1 MGVIYTF
8 AGPARQAD
16 VGSFVRQLAPHL
28 VLHEFDILRDS
39 SHDLSSDLVW
49 DKILAL
55 VRTGRWVFFSSP
67 PYDTFSRARHLRPGP
82 PPVRSMEFP
91 YGFPW
96 LRQSLS
102 AQVSLANSFVSKSVQ
117 VALAC
122 SEAGG
127 FFAFVHPESLG
138 RVPGGDIPG
147 SIWMWPEVLDL
158 IPSCRAVTFAMFQC
172 AFGAPNSKPTR
183 FLGNLPLW
191 VESVPCFPGLPR
203 LDDSGQYVGPL
214 PPRCGH
220 NHKSLLRG
228 LDASG
233 AWRTASSAA
242 YPPRLCAFLASAFV
256 ACAPAGRGGLSAPAG
271 RLPHAFRE
279 PGT

>member
-1 MGVIYTF
+1 MTHF
-8 AGPARQAD
+8 LGPD
-16 VGSFVRQLAPHL
+16 TCD
-28 VLHEFDILRDS
+28 LH
-39 SHDLSSDLVW
+39 
-49 DKILAL
+49 
-55 VRTGRWVFFSSP
+55 
-67 PYDTFSRARHLRPGP
+67 P

-233 AWRTASSAA
+233 AWRTSLRVFVPFLH
-242 YPPRLCAFLASAFV
+242 PPSWP
-256 ACAPAGRGGLSAPAG
+256 APLRGRGVFRLRLEGSRMLSG
-271 RLPHAFRE
+271 N